1 MLINVILWFCHLD
14 GANIERMRRKKPV
27 DMLNG
32 NLYTNILNFAL
43 PVLASGIIQL
53 LFNAIDMIVV
63 GKYSGSV
70 SMAAV
75 SSTGSLINLVTN
87 LFIGLSVGSSVAIA
101 KRIGNGDNEA
111 VSDAVHTSMAIAF
124 IAGSFITII
133 GIVFSKQ
140 FLIWMKSPDDVIDLS
155 TLYLRVYFTGML
167 ATFVYNFASGIL
179 RAKGDTKRPLMAL
192 TIAGGLNALLNLF
205 FVTVLNMDVAG
216 VGLAS
221 SLSSYVSAVIVVVV
235 LMLDPGNVRLDIKH
249 MYIEKSS
256 LIDII
261 KVGLPAGIQ
270 STVFS
275 LSNVVIQ
282 SSVNEFG
289 SVVMAGN
296 GAASSIGNFVYNAMN
311 SFYQTCLTFTSQNVG
326 AGKYDRI
333 KKIIVICMIYV
344 SIVGL
349 VLGNGSYLMGR
360 SLLGIYSNDSD
371 VIDAGMVRML
381 YVCVPY
387 FLCGIM
393 DVFVGSLRGMGSSII
408 PMIVSLSGACA
419 FRLIWIATYFV
430 SHHTIDVLYMSY
442 PISWIITAA
451 VHFLTFLFVYNRL
464 MKHSKIT

>member
-1 MLINVILWFCHLD
+1 ML
-14 GANIERMRRKKPV
+14 E
-27 DMLNG
+27 G

-43 PVLASGIIQL
+43 PVMASGIIQL

-63 GKYSGSV
+63 GKYSGSA

-111 VSDAVHTSMAIAF
+111 VSKAVHTSMAIAF
-124 IAGSFITII
+124 IAGSFITVFGII
-133 GIVFSKQ
+133 FSKQ
-140 FLIWMKSPDDVIDLS
+140 FLIWMKSPEDVIDLS

-179 RAKGDTKRPLMAL
+179 RAKGDTRRPLMAL
-192 TIAGGLNALLNLF
+192 TIAGALNALLNLF

-221 SLSSYVSAVIVVVV
+221 SISSYVSAVIVVVV
-235 LMLDPGNVRLDIKH
+235 LMTDPGSVRLDIRH
-249 MYIEKSS
+249 MQIERSS
-256 LIDII
+256 LIDIV

-296 GAASSIGNFVYNAMN
+296 GAASSIGNFIYTAMN

-326 AGKYDRI
+326 ARKLDRVR
-333 KKIIVICMIYV
+333 KIIIICLIYV
-344 SIVGL
+344 TVVG
-349 VLGNGSYLMGR
+349 VILGNGSYLAGR
-360 SLLGIYSNDSD
+360 SLLSIYSDD
-371 VIDAGMVRML
+371 PAVIDAGMVRML
-381 YVCVPY
+381 YVNAPY
-387 FLCGIM
+387 FICGIM
-393 DVFVGSLRGMGSSII
+393 DVFVGSLRGMGSSVI

-419 FRLIWIATYFV
+419 FRLIWIATYFA
-430 SHHTIDVLYMSY
+430 SHHTIDVLYVSY
-442 PISWIITAA
+442 PISWIITTAI
-451 VHFLTFLFVYNRL
+451 HFLTFIYVYNR
-464 MKHSKIT
+464 MIKRSKS